1 MPPIKAINLAEYTGS
16 RKSKAAHKFFKL
28 QPGEPT
34 QVYEAPP
41 DLIEVVNMAIHLG
54 RPLLLEGEPG
64 CGKTTL
70 ARHVAWCLDAPYHQ
84 WNVKSVSRARDGL
97 YVIDTVARLADAQI
111 AHAVEGEKGEDL
123 IKKIE
128 SIEPYLHA
136 GELGLAF
143 ASQTPAVAL
152 IDEIDKADRDFPNDL
167 LYELEAKAYYIP
179 EIDPETPKIARNPPL
194 VFITSNRERELP
206 EAFLRRCLYYYIEF
220 PNTAQLRKIIQAHG
234 ISISKAAITYFMT
247 RFMNLRDDMR
257 KAQPPA
263 YKLPN
268 VSELLDWLN
277 IMSFRDDL
285 DQLIKQ
291 NGKLPA
297 IQALLK
303 HHEDLREFT
312 DHA

>member
-1 MPPIKAINLAEYTGS
+1 MTSIKAINLAEYTGN
-16 RKSKAAHKFFKL
+16 RKSKAAHKRFKL
-28 QPGEPT
+28 QPSEGPPI
-34 QVYEAPP
+34 YEAPP
-41 DLIEVVNMAIHLG
+41 DLIEVVNMAIQLG

-70 ARHVAWCLDAPYHQ
+70 AHHVAWCLDAPYHQ

-97 YVIDTVARLADAQI
+97 YVIDTVERLADAQV
-111 AHAVEGEKGEDL
+111 ANAVEGLREK
-123 IKKIE
+123 IK
-128 SIEPYLHA
+128 SIRPYLHT

-143 ASQTPAVAL
+143 ESETPAVAL

-179 EIDPETPKIARNPPL
+179 EIDPETPKMAINPPL

-220 PNTAQLRKIIQAHG
+220 PNTEQLRKIIQVHG
-234 ISISKAAITYFMT
+234 ISISTAAITYFLT

-257 KAQPPA
+257 RAQPTA

-277 IMSFRDDL
+277 IMSYRDDL
-285 DQLIKQ
+285 DQLISQ
-291 NGKLPA
+291 DGKLPA

-303 HHEDLREFT
+303 HHEDTRRFT